1 MIAFYIL
8 TKGQHPFGKGEQVI
22 LTNLLGGN
30 PVNLKMWRDHLFA
43 KDLISWML
51 SKDPEDR
58 PSAEEA
64 LQHPYLKS
72 REQQFKLQWGMWD
85 YIKGKDE
92 ENSRVVKELNNDTSD
107 WRNRMDG
114 DVLDYLSYDYI
125 HKKPLKYD
133 SSWKHCVRLIRNVK
147 EHWGS
152 YPKTESEASKVGVPQ
167 EFFLNLFPD
176 LVLTIYKIARS
187 RDDLK
192 KQPGLDLKESRGKYF
207 SSEASRFRPS
217 S

>member
-8 TKGQHPFGKGEQVI
+8 TKGQHPFGESEQVP
-22 LTNLLGGN
+22 TNLLAEN
-30 PVNLKMWRDHLFA
+30 PVNLKMLDGHLFA
-43 KDLISWML
+43 KDLISWIL
-51 SKDPEDR
+51 SHDPKER

-72 REQQFKLQWGMWD
+72 KEQQFKLLWGMWD
-85 YIKGKDE
+85 YIKDKDE
-92 ENSRVVKELNNDTSD
+92 NSDVVVKELNKDKSD

-125 HKKPLKYD
+125 HNKPLIYD
-133 SSWKHCVRLIRNVK
+133 SSWRHCIRLIRNVK

-152 YPKTESEASKVGVPQ
+152 YPKTEPEASKVGVPQ
-167 EFFLNLFPD
+167 EFFLQLFPD

-192 KQPGLDLKESRGKYF
+192 EALIEYFEKE
-207 SSEASRFRPS
+207 
-217 S
+217 